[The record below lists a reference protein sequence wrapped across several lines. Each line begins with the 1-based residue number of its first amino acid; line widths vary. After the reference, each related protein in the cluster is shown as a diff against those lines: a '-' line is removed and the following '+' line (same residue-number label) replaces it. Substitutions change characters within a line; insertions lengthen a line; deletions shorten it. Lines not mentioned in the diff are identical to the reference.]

1 MKKHTFLV
9 FIAYVWTK
17 TLLGLTFTPFKS
29 VKGVIRRPILMP
41 VLFSPVIGLTVL
53 FIAGRI
59 AALFVSPQGF
69 KRDIIVVF
77 LSTTL
82 LSILLWQALLI
93 YLLINFLIAL
103 RKK

>member
-9 FIAYVWTK
+9 FIAYIWTK

-29 VKGVIRRPILMP
+29 VKGVVRRPILLP
-41 VLFSPVIGLTVL
+41 VLFSPVIGLTIL
-53 FIAGRI
+53 FVAGRL

-69 KRDIIVVF
+69 KRDLVVFF

-82 LSILLWQALLI
+82 LSIIFWQALLI

-103 RKK
+103 KKK